1 MSNDEPKMQWVIAD
15 YPTGFVRG
23 VYPTRTDAESGLS
36 EILRYDPDLTRDDFT
51 VQLERVQEK
60 RRG

>member
-1 MSNDEPKMQWVIAD
+1 MSEQNFQWVVAD

-23 VYPTRTDAESGLS
+23 VYPTRADAESGLS
-36 EILRYDPDLTRDDFT
+36 EILDYDPDLTRDDFT